1 MVLNVLWG
9 IVKNIRVGYVV
20 KLMVRCFLFF
30 PNGYRKFKVEWY
42 RVSSMHVV
50 LLERMSLAG
59 LLYSLDNGLVDA
71 ESDGDTKQ
79 GQQQVGDHADDA
91 EGCQR
96 QQQQHRHTED
106 YAWLFG
112 VSPMDQILNCKEV
125 EEGELDLKLTYE
137 GKTY

>member
-1 MVLNVLWG
+1 MD
-9 IVKNIRVGYVV
+9 
-20 KLMVRCFLFF
+20 
-30 PNGYRKFKVEWY
+30 
-42 RVSSMHVV
+42 VV
-50 LLERMSLAG
+50 LLERMSFAG

-79 GQQQVGDHADDA
+79 GQQQVGDHTDDA

-112 VSPMDQILNCKEV
+112 VSPVDQILNCKEV

-137 GKTY
+137 GKIY

>member
-1 MVLNVLWG
+1 M
-9 IVKNIRVGYVV
+9 V
-20 KLMVRCFLFF
+20 KLMVDCFPFF
-30 PNGYRKFKVEWY
+30 PNSYRKFKVEWY
-42 RVSSMHVV
+42 RVSSMDVV

-106 YAWLFG
+106 YA
-112 VSPMDQILNCKEV
+112 
-125 EEGELDLKLTYE
+125 
-137 GKTY
+137 